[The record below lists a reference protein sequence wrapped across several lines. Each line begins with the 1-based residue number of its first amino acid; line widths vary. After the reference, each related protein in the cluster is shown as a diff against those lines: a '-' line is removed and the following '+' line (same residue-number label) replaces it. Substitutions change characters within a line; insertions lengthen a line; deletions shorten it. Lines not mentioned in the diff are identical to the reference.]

1 MKAKARLRVRHVI
14 GAALVI
20 AWSLA
25 PIIWILV
32 SSLSTRAELYSIP
45 PHWLPHQPTLDAY
58 NKVLISGAGFRGGG
72 GVSAAV
78 LMRLGLRNSFIIAIF
93 TTFFVMMVAPT
104 LGFAYS
110 RLRFRGRQLFFY
122 LTLAII
128 AIPGWPVL
136 IGLFSEY
143 SSLGLLDTR
152 IGLILLSF
160 TYRLPFETWF
170 MKGYFDSVPA
180 EIEDA
185 ARIDG
190 CSLFQTLYRVSI
202 HVIMPGVIAVAIIS
216 FLFTWNLFA
225 PALVLTYTLK
235 AKTITVAMTEFISQ
249 YYVNWDLMSA
259 GTIIAL
265 ILPVTVTLIFQRY
278 IVRGLTA
285 GAVKS

>member
-1 MKAKARLRVRHVI
+1 MKRDTLRVQHVI
-14 GAALVI
+14 GSLLVLF
-20 AWSLA
+20 WTLA
-25 PIIWILV
+25 PILWVLI
-32 SSLSTRAELYSIP
+32 SSLSTQAELYSVP
-45 PHWLPHQPTLDAY
+45 PHWIPHHPTIGAY
-58 NKVLISGAGFRGGG
+58 DKVLVTGAGFRGGG
-72 GVSAAV
+72 GISAAV
-78 LMRLGLRNSFIIAIF
+78 LMRLGLRNSFVIAVF
-93 TTFFVMMVAPT
+93 ATLCVMFVAPMM
-104 LGFAYS
+104 GYAYS
-110 RLRFRGRQLFFY
+110 RLRFRGRELFFY

-128 AIPGWPVL
+128 TVPGWPVL

-143 SSLGLLDTR
+143 SHLGLLDTKL
-152 IGLILLSF
+152 GLIVLSF

-170 MKGYFDSVPA
+170 MKGYFDAVPG

-190 CSLFQTLYRVSI
+190 CSIFQTLYRISI
-202 HVIMPGVIAVAIIS
+202 HMVMPGLIAVAIIS

-235 AKTITVAMTEFISQ
+235 AKPITVAMTEFISQ

-259 GTIIAL
+259 GTIVAL
-265 ILPVTVTLIFQRY
+265 ILPVAISVIFQRY